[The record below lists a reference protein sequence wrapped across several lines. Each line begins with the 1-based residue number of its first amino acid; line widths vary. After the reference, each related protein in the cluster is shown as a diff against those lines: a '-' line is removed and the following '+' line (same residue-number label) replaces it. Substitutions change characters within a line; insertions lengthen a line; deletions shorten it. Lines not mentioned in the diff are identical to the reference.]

1 MMTLYYREYYDFMD
15 IGKYVIYLYY
25 VYIMTHMFNIWF
37 IYLSY
42 DSYDLYD
49 FYEFSVSLCIH
60 TRHPD
65 DWLGTAKNVLAV
77 RLVYRHVHIWSYRSH
92 VTTQFWLWLDWEIDI
107 IILIYIF
114 SYSYY
119 YWTLEPLSLEHSPLS
134 SHNHTWTVHT
144 LTLVS
149 GVRSCLGIL
158 RNTGY

>member
-1 MMTLYYREYYDFMD
+1 MHRKLSKIFWVLSQGWLKPEGGVVLGLVDDDIILSGILWLYGYWE
-15 IGKYVIYLYY
+15 ICN

-92 VTTQFWLWLDWEIDI
+92 VTTQFWLWLDWET
-107 IILIYIF
+107 LL
-114 SYSYY
+114 YY
-119 YWTLEPLSLEHSPLS
+119 YYYLDIKL
-134 SHNHTWTVHT
+134 
-144 LTLVS
+144 
-149 GVRSCLGIL
+149 
-158 RNTGY
+158 

>member
-1 MMTLYYREYYDFMD
+1 MD

-49 FYEFSVSLCIH
+49 FYEFSVYLCIH

-65 DWLGTAKNVLAV
+65 AWFGTAKNVLAV

-92 VTTQFWLWLDWEIDI
+92 VTTQYTQLIMIILRDFILWLWFIYLVIVI
-107 IILIYIF
+107 II
-114 SYSYY
+114 
-119 YWTLEPLSLEHSPLS
+119 EPLNPWTFEHSPQS
-134 SHNHTWTVHT
+134 SHNHTWI
-144 LTLVS
+144 
-149 GVRSCLGIL
+149 RS
-158 RNTGY
+158 TH